1 MKRMLRIILNPE
13 PEGGFTV
20 TVPSLTGCVTWGE
33 TIDEA
38 KKMATEAILLYI
50 EDMEAN
56 GEEIPND
63 INSLEL
69 SLVVA

>member
-13 PEGGFTV
+13 PDGGFTV
-20 TVPSLTGCVTWGE
+20 TVPSLLGCVTWGE

-38 KKMATEAILLYI
+38 KEMASDAISVYI

-63 INSLEL
+63 MGSIEM
-69 SLVVA
+69 SLVVT

>member
-1 MKRMLRIILNPE
+1 MKRMFRIILNPE

>member
-13 PEGGFTV
+13 PDGGFTV
-20 TVPSLTGCVTWGE
+20 TVPSLLGCVTWGE

-38 KKMATEAILLYI
+38 KKMASDAISVYI

-63 INSLEL
+63 MGSIEM
-69 SLVVA
+69 SLVVT

>member
-1 MKRMLRIILNPE
+1 MKRMFRIILNPE
-13 PEGGFTV
+13 PDGGFTV
-20 TVPSLTGCVTWGE
+20 TAPSLLGCVTWGE

-38 KKMATEAILLYI
+38 KKMASEAISLYI

-63 INSLEL
+63 MDSLEL
-69 SLVVA
+69 SLFVD